1 MPRGQGAAW
10 HIVRKLP
17 SRETLVRWR
26 WKQLELAMTE
36 RFFVKLGWWL
46 FVVSACLF
54 IWAGWRAGDWISLA
68 GGLAFLGANISF
80 MIPVYRTL
88 K

>member
-1 MPRGQGAAW
+1 
-10 HIVRKLP
+10 
-17 SRETLVRWR
+17 
-26 WKQLELAMTE
+26 MTE